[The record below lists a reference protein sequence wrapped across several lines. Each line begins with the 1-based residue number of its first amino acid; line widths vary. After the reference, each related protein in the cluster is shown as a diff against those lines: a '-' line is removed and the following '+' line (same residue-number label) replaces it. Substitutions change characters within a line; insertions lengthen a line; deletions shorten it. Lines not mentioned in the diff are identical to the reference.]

1 MDCTTCREAI
11 SAALDGEAAPA
22 ERAAIDDHLAGCGP
36 CRAWSSTASHAHRLV
51 RLRPAEPVPDL
62 APAILAKAHP
72 PNAGRGEWIRT
83 ALAVVALTELVLSV
97 PALFGVDAGAS
108 VHVARH
114 VGSLSAALAVGL
126 VYAAWK
132 PVRAYGLLPI
142 ALALAGCLLAT
153 SLVDLAN
160 GRVDALGEAHHV
172 LDLVAVTLLW
182 ALAGWPLPRTSGR
195 AQIRAL
201 SR

>member
-1 MDCTTCREAI
+1 MEVGQQVVEFGFGPRRQRRVV
-11 SAALDGEAAPA
+11 ALRCDPPEELAPPH
-22 ERAAIDDHLAGCGP
+22 RATDHVGAHPAGD
-36 CRAWSSTASHAHRLV
+36 R
-51 RLRPAEPVPDL
+51 RPAEAVPDL
-62 APAILAKAHP
+62 GPSILAKAHP
-72 PNAGRGEWIRT
+72 PNAGRWEWIRT

-108 VHVARH
+108 IHVARH

-126 VYAAWK
+126 LYAAWK

-142 ALALAGCLLAT
+142 ALALAGCLLVT
-153 SLVDLAN
+153 SLVDLAS
-160 GRVDALGEAHHV
+160 GRVDALGETHHV

-182 ALAGWPLPRTSGR
+182 ALAGWPLPRLGGR
-195 AQIRAL
+195 TRVRAL